1 MRKSARI
8 MGRRFIEVNTR
19 ARHVSAIFFLATI
32 ALVVVLASS
41 CGGTERSAERLWRRA
56 LERVEK
62 GDTQGGVDDLQKL
75 ITLYPDAQIAEK
87 ARQQIVVYRGLAN
100 AVQSYPMRRARE
112 LMVQVSRAIESFKRE
127 RGQAPATLDDLVPG
141 KLASVPLDPW
151 NHPFEYEA
159 TARGYR
165 LHCLGSDG
173 SLGGDGDAGDLNVV
187 DGVFVAASR

>member
-1 MRKSARI
+1 

-19 ARHVSAIFFLATI
+19 ARHLSSIFFLASLTI
-32 ALVVVLASS
+32 IVLLSSS
-41 CGGTERSAERLWRRA
+41 CDGTERRAERLWRRA

-75 ITLYPDAQIAEK
+75 ITMYPDAQIAKK
-87 ARQQIVVYRGLAN
+87 AREQIVVYRGLAN

-112 LMVQVSRAIESFKRE
+112 LMVQMSRAIESFKRE
-127 RGQAPATLDDLVPG
+127 RGQAPVALDDLVPG

-151 NHPFEYEA
+151 NHPFEYES

-165 LHCLGSDG
+165 LQCLGADG
-173 SLGGDGDAGDLNVV
+173 RLGGDGDASDIRVV
-187 DGVFVAASR
+187 DGAFVAASR